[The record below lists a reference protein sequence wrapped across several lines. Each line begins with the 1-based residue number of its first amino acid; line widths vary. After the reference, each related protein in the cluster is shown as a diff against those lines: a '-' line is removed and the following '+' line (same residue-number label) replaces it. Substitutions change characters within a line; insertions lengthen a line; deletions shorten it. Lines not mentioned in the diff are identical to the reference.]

1 MNYQFE
7 KIFIGTLVENETEN
21 MSRCVVYQGD
31 ILCTVSKDN
40 VVRDLING
48 NLYDYLGFENHRSAL
63 NGTTYVY
70 SLSEAF
76 PKDFKSN
83 ILSKATLI
91 ELARELNANGR
102 SIKLPEQEFVKTK
115 RK

>member
-7 KIFIGTLVENETEN
+7 KIFIGTLAENETEN
-21 MSRCVVYQGD
+21 MSHCVIYQGD

-40 VVRDLING
+40 VARDLLNG
-48 NLYDYLGFENHRSAL
+48 GFYDYLGIENHRSAP
-63 NGTTYVY
+63 NGKTYIY

-76 PKDFKSN
+76 PKDFKTN
-83 ILSKATLI
+83 MLSRNTLI
-91 ELARELNANGR
+91 ELAYELNKDGH
-102 SIKLPEQEFVKTK
+102 SIQIPTEELVKVK